1 MKHPEEPWEQDPLY
15 DGCPPDRRPPFA
27 EDEEPEE
34 ESREFAAI
42 RKIELLGRLHHMAF
56 RSLFRD
62 DGLPPAQA
70 GAMKVIIRH
79 PGLSQRE
86 LADKLHIQRATA
98 TVMLQK
104 MEKSGYID
112 RRPDQE
118 DQRISRIYPTES
130 ALVIDAENQ
139 KNVNASF
146 ARCISGIPE
155 TDFDTMLSSM
165 IQMEENLR
173 SILKEHPESPARSD
187 AH

>member
-104 MEKSGYID
+104 MEKAGLIRREND
-112 RRPDQE
+112 RE
-118 DQRISRIYPTES
+118 DQRISRIYPS
-130 ALVIDAENQ
+130 DYALSVD
-139 KNVNASF
+139 
-146 ARCISGIPE
+146 
-155 TDFDTMLSSM
+155 
-165 IQMEENLR
+165 EENRKSVEVYFDQCFQDVSQEEVTLLLD
-173 SILKEHPESPARSD
+173 ILSRLGKRIVQLHSPESLTKE
-187 AH
+187 

>member
-1 MKHPEEPWEQDPLY
+1 
-15 DGCPPDRRPPFA
+15 
-27 EDEEPEE
+27 
-34 ESREFAAI
+34 
-42 RKIELLGRLHHMAF
+42 
-56 RSLFRD
+56 
-62 DGLPPAQA
+62 
-70 GAMKVIIRH
+70 
-79 PGLSQRE
+79 
-86 LADKLHIQRATA
+86 
-98 TVMLQK
+98 

-139 KNVNASF
+139 KNVNAYF